1 LWTEKESIFK
11 IEVITILEGLKLAW
25 ELGFRQL
32 EVESDHAL
40 VVEMLLSRGVAN
52 SNMSE
57 LCLVDQLMCRNWKI
71 RFHHIPEYHNIVV
84 DSLAKTVG
92 FNCNEL

>member
-1 LWTEKESIFK
+1 LWTENESIFK
-11 IEVITILEGLKLAW
+11 FEVRAILEGLKLAW

-32 EVESDHAL
+32 EVESDNAL
-40 VVEMLLSRGVAN
+40 VVEMLLSRGAAN

-71 RFHHIPEYHNIVV
+71 RFRYIPQYHNIVV
-84 DSLAKTVG
+84 DSLAKTAG